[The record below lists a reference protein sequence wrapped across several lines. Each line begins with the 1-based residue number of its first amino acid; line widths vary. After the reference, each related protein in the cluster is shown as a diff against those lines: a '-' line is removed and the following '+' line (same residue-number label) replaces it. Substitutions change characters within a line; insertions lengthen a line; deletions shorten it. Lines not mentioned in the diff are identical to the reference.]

1 MARRARHLRG
11 EFAAASLKPAAMR
24 SAICHASYL
33 RGEFAAASLKQC
45 ASQPSPARQCPNLRG
60 EFAAAS
66 LKPDWAAGTP
76 LYFEHLRGEFA
87 AASLK
92 PDWAEGTPL
101 YFEHLRG
108 EFAAASLKQF
118 GIRSKAAGEG
128 VSPRRIRRGL
138 IEAIRRAVG
147 ASADRPSPRRIRRGL
162 IEARSKGQNILW
174 ILLHLR
180 GEFAAASLKLKRSC
194 SDNYEKLISAANSPR
209 PH

>member
-45 ASQPSPARQCPNLRG
+45 ASQPSPARQCPN
-60 EFAAAS
+60 
-66 LKPDWAAGTP
+66 
-76 LYFEHLRGEFA
+76 LRGEFA